1 MRALWLPEPLASARR
16 HSEDG
21 EQEAGQLPMRGVVR
35 SLAVLAAG
43 FALGVVGIAAWYI
56 FGQSEPKP
64 WNKPAATDGATVRLT
79 YDGSACRDDAHADVD
94 QDSTRVVITVR
105 ETVRARSCDAKAVR
119 YQVDVQLDA
128 PLADR
133 VLVDGACQ
141 MSKYAN
147 HSECAP
153 NKATVQPGQS

>member
-1 MRALWLPEPLASARR
+1 MPK
-16 HSEDG
+16 
-21 EQEAGQLPMRGVVR
+21 RGVVR
-35 SLAVLAAG
+35 FLAVLAAG
-43 FALGVVGIAAWYI
+43 LALGVVGIAAWYI

-64 WNKPAATDGATVRLT
+64 WNKPAAIDGATVRLT
-79 YDGSACRDDAHADVD
+79 YEGSACRDGADADVD

-105 ETVRARSCDAKAVR
+105 ETVRARSCEAIAVR
-119 YQVDVQLDA
+119 YQVEVRLDA

-147 HSECAP
+147 HSECGP

>member
-1 MRALWLPEPLASARR
+1 MPK
-16 HSEDG
+16 
-21 EQEAGQLPMRGVVR
+21 RGVVR
-35 SLAVLAAG
+35 FLAVLAAG
-43 FALGVVGIAAWYI
+43 FGLGVVGIAAWYI
-56 FGQSEPKP
+56 VGHSEPKP
-64 WNKPAATDGATVRLT
+64 WNKPAAVDGATVRLT
-79 YDGSACRDDAHADVD
+79 YEGSACRDGANADVD
-94 QDSTRVVITVR
+94 QDPTRVVITVR

-119 YQVDVQLDA
+119 YQVEVRLDA

-147 HSECAP
+147 HSECGP